1 MLSNTLHNTI
11 SKSLL
16 RTSSSKS
23 KSTFSRA
30 AASFLQRQHQHQHQH
45 QPSQQSILKQQ
56 IACFGTAEKSG
67 SVMNAWEKSCYH
79 EMDYTISEDATVY
92 QAVEKFAGYDVGALI
107 ALDGDG
113 KMAGVISERDY
124 IKKVSLLGKTSKE
137 TKIKEIFTQ
146 DANVVVATVDDSID
160 VAMEKMMAKS
170 IRHLPIV
177 DNDKNLVGFVSIK
190 DLIKEVVTD
199 KEETLRALSDS
210 VFGKGSW
217 LNEGMIDWL

>member
-1 MLSNTLHNTI
+1 MHITCFTFKTIHFILFDIFITKRIYTLQLTFHFSYTRTLNLTL
-11 SKSLL
+11 KS
-16 RTSSSKS
+16 
-23 KSTFSRA
+23 
-30 AASFLQRQHQHQHQH
+30 
-45 QPSQQSILKQQ
+45 QPP
-56 IACFGTAEKSG
+56 
-67 SVMNAWEKSCYH
+67 
-79 EMDYTISEDATVY
+79 
-92 QAVEKFAGYDVGALI
+92 
-107 ALDGDG
+107 G